1 MVVRR
6 VGPHVVR
13 SVAREVSDEE
23 PCESLSDARQ
33 GAGSIPVQTSP
44 SSRRG
49 ESWSEDAH
57 RQRAHETDGQ
67 RDVGALLVM
76 YVDFCLV
83 D

>member
-1 MVVRR
+1 MFLRR
-6 VGPHVVR
+6 GGPHVICAV
-13 SVAREVSDEE
+13 SREVSDEE
-23 PCESLSDARQ
+23 PRESESEVRQ
-33 GAGSIPVQTSP
+33 RAGSIPMKTSP